1 MDIVWN
7 TGLLLGRAVFLL
19 VLLDQK
25 NIDPTERLS
34 IPFLRPNFIAMRI

>member
-19 VLLDQK
+19 VLLDQE
-25 NIDPTERLS
+25 NIDPIERLS
-34 IPFLRPNFIAMRI
+34 IPFLRPNLIAKRI